1 MDNEE
6 IKTTE
11 QEGAQEDLDTGYE
24 AFWSSNPEQKEEETK
39 EEPKKESEE
48 PEKRA
53 VTTPP
58 DKSVDQI
65 VSEAVRQQ
73 SELTD
78 YLVNHPELAPFKETI
93 RKVAAEPR
101 MRGVRVE
108 SIVGAAIGVDNAM
121 RLGAKLFQN
130 KKEEIEPNKPI
141 GQTARETEEGA
152 TQIKPYD
159 QLTPE
164 ERDAFRRK
172 YRVS

>member
-24 AFWSSNPEQKEEETK
+24 AFWNSNPEQKK
-39 EEPKKESEE
+39 EEPKEE
-48 PEKRA
+48 PAKEEGEPVKKEA
-53 VTTPP
+53 AAP

-78 YLVNHPELAPFKETI
+78 YLINHPELAPFKETI

>member
-6 IKTTE
+6 NKTAG
-11 QEGAQEDLDTGYE
+11 QEGAQEELDTGYD
-24 AFWSSNPEQKEEETK
+24 AFWNSNSEQKAEEPK
-39 EEPKKESEE
+39 EEVKKESEE
-48 PEKRA
+48 PEKK
-53 VTTPP
+53 TITPP
-58 DKSVDQI
+58 EKSVDQI

-93 RKVAAEPR
+93 RKVASEPR
-101 MRGVRVE
+101 MRGVKVE

-130 KKEEIEPNKPI
+130 KKEEIEPNRPA

-152 TQIKPYD
+152 SQIKPYD

-172 YRVS
+172 YRVA